1 MFYVITEVS
10 QFVHE
15 KPLNCFVCFTSTET
29 GFRLGMDKSSIF
41 RMLKNDGCSSVN
53 GCNGRRLKNV
63 RLHKFK
69 NLEFDYEKLVETDM
83 GMMGSP
89 DMFPQI
95 LKVFEERQE
104 RQRKKACL

>member
-10 QFVHE
+10 QFVKN
-15 KPLNCFVCFTSTET
+15 KPLTCFVCFTSTET

-41 RMLKNDGCSSVN
+41 RMINNGGRASVN

-69 NLEFDYEKLVETDM
+69 KLEFDYEKLVETEM

-89 DMFPQI
+89 EMFPQI
-95 LKVFEERQE
+95 VKLFEELE
-104 RQRKKACL
+104 TN